1 MLPEES
7 PTRVQRAFDSF
18 VHVDQFLT
26 KYEEWAMEAGDQ
38 ACDFAVGNPYEM
50 PLEGFVKALE
60 KAAVPKN
67 KEWHAHKLPS
77 LRQPLD

>member
-1 MLPEES
+1 
-7 PTRVQRAFDSF
+7 
-18 VHVDQFLT
+18 
-26 KYEEWAMEAGDQ
+26 MEAGDQ